1 MTSNPNSLHHMRPM
15 TLLRLSL
22 IAAVAVLASACE
34 EIDTSAL
41 QELEEGAAPARAA
54 ADEVNARSEQL
65 RRASEVPLGTLQEV
79 ALGATFSK
87 TETAEPGV
95 FVLTDLQTGCQWLA
109 TYGADGEATSMEP
122 RTEAAPGGGTQQRC
136 VSVPGLSVEQT
147 EAR

>member
-1 MTSNPNSLHHMRPM
+1 MDAMTK
-15 TLLRLSL
+15 TIRLIVATCALVL
-22 IAAVAVLASACE
+22 ITACE

-41 QELEEGAAPARAA
+41 QELEEGAASARAA

-65 RRASEVPLGTLQEV
+65 RRASEDPLGTLQEV

-122 RTEAAPGGGTQQRC
+122 RNEAAPGGGTQQRC
-136 VSVPGLSVEQT
+136 VSVPGVSN
-147 EAR
+147 

>member
-1 MTSNPNSLHHMRPM
+1 MPAM
-15 TLLRLSL
+15 TLLRASL
-22 IAAVAVLASACE
+22 IAAVAVLAAACE

-41 QELEEGAAPARAA
+41 QEIEQGAAQARAA

-65 RRASEVPLGTLQEV
+65 RRASEDPVGVLQEV

-95 FVLTDLQTGCQWLA
+95 FVLTDLQTGCQWMA
-109 TYGADGEATSMEP
+109 TYGADGQATSMEP
-122 RTEAAPGGGTQQRC
+122 RTEAAPGGGTAQRC
-136 VSVPGLSVEQT
+136 ISVPGLANEQS

>member
-1 MTSNPNSLHHMRPM
+1 MTSNPHSLHHMRPM
-15 TLLRLSL
+15 TPLRFSL

-41 QELEEGAAPARAA
+41 QQIEEGAASVRET
-54 ADEVNARSEQL
+54 ADQVNARADQIERAAEDPVGAL
-65 RRASEVPLGTLQEV
+65 REV

-87 TETAEPGV
+87 TETAEPGI
-95 FVLTDLQTGCQWLA
+95 FVLTDLQTGCQWMA

-136 VSVPGLSVEQT
+136 ISVPGLSS
-147 EAR
+147 EAG

>member
-1 MTSNPNSLHHMRPM
+1 MTSNPHSLHHMRPM
-15 TLLRLSL
+15 SPLRFSL

-41 QELEEGAAPARAA
+41 QQIEEGAASVRET
-54 ADEVNARSEQL
+54 ADQVNARANQIERAAEDPVGAL
-65 RRASEVPLGTLQEV
+65 REV

-87 TETAEPGV
+87 TETAEPGI
-95 FVLTDLQTGCQWLA
+95 FVITDLQTGCQWMA

-136 VSVPGLSVEQT
+136 IAVPGLSS
-147 EAR
+147 EAG

>member
-1 MTSNPNSLHHMRPM
+1 MSGDLLSLHHMRPM
-15 TLLRLSL
+15 TLLRFSL
-22 IAAVAVLASACE
+22 IAAGAVLASACE

-41 QELEEGAAPARAA
+41 QEIEQGAAQARAA

-65 RRASEVPLGTLQEV
+65 RRASEDPVGVLQEV
-79 ALGATFSK
+79 ALGATFSR

-95 FVLTDLQTGCQWLA
+95 FVLTDLQTGCQWMA
-109 TYGADGEATSMEP
+109 TYGADGQATSMEP

-136 VSVPGLSVEQT
+136 VSVPGLSNEQT